1 MTILMITPYLP
12 YPLFSGGQIRT
23 YHLLK
28 YLAKKHEITLFSFIR
43 SESERQSVSHLQQFC
58 KKVVVFKRRRA
69 WSLLNILFAGF
80 SFFPFLV
87 AIYYSFALRSAI
99 KQELEDGAY
108 DLIHAETF
116 YVMPNIPKTTVP
128 ILLVEQ
134 TIEFEVYQHFVEKST
149 PFFLRPLLFFDVWK
163 IKFWEERSW
172 KKARRVVAM
181 SEADRKVM
189 RQVVSDRDVDLIPNG
204 VDLSFFRM
212 PGRDKRDAL
221 TILFVGNFNW
231 LQNREAVSY
240 LAKYVWPQIGRR
252 VFDAKLLIVGRNPS
266 DDIMR
271 LGGQSTITVKGD
283 VADIRRAYA
292 DASVLVAP
300 MLGRGGTRYKILE
313 AMASGVPV
321 VSTPIGIE
329 GIEAVDGED
338 VLVRRDPVDISKAVE
353 VLLKDKRLYSRIR
366 KNARLLIEKKYSW
379 SLIAASLDELYE
391 QVGHA

>member
-12 YPLFSGGQIRT
+12 YPLYSGGQIRT

-28 YLAKKHEITLFSFIR
+28 YLAKKHDITLFSFIR
-43 SESERQSVSHLQQFC
+43 NDNERQSVAHLQQFC

-69 WSLLNILFAGF
+69 WSLVNILFAAF

-87 AIYYSFALRSAI
+87 AIYYSLGLKRAI
-99 KQELEDGAY
+99 QQELAQGKY

-134 TIEFEVYQHFVEKST
+134 TIEFQVYQHFVEKNP
-149 PFFLRPLLFFDVWK
+149 PFFLRPLLYFDVWK
-163 IKFWEERSW
+163 IKFWEERFW
-172 KKARRVVAM
+172 KKAERVVAM
-181 SEADRKVM
+181 SEADRRVM
-189 RQVVSDRDVDLIPNG
+189 RQVVSDRDVDLVPNG
-204 VDLSFFRM
+204 VDLTFFRF
-212 PGRDKRDAL
+212 PVHDNRAAR

-231 LQNREAVSY
+231 LQNREAVLY
-240 LAKYVWPQIGRR
+240 LAKHVWPEIEQRTPKAR
-252 VFDAKLLIVGRNPS
+252 LLIVGRNPS
-266 DDIMR
+266 RDIMR
-271 LGGQSTITVKGD
+271 LASASILVRGD
-283 VADIRRAYA
+283 VEDIRTAYR

-313 AMASGVPV
+313 AMATGVPV

-329 GIEAVDGED
+329 GIEAADEEE
-338 VLVRRDPVDISKAVE
+338 VLVRRDPSTISEAVAA
-353 VLLKDKRLYSRIR
+353 LLTDKELYSRIR

-379 SLIAASLDELYE
+379 DRIAATLDGLYE
-391 QVGHA
+391 QVGHV

>member
-28 YLAKKHEITLFSFIR
+28 YLAKKHDITLFSFIR
-43 SESERQSVSHLQQFC
+43 SDNERTSISHLQQFC

-87 AIYYSFALRSAI
+87 AIYYSLGLRRAI
-99 KQELEDGAY
+99 RQELAQGTY

-134 TIEFEVYQHFVEKST
+134 TIEFQVYQHFVEKSA
-149 PFFLRPLLFFDVWK
+149 PFFLRQFLYFDVWK
-163 IKFWEERSW
+163 IKFWEERFW
-172 KKARRVVAM
+172 KKAERVVAM

-189 RQVVSDRDVDLIPNG
+189 RQVVTDRDVDLVPNG

-212 PGRDKRDAL
+212 PRKDKRDAL

-231 LQNREAVSY
+231 LQNREAVLY
-240 LAKYVWPQIGRR
+240 LAQYVWPEIERR
-252 VFDAKLLIVGRNPS
+252 VPAAKLMIVGRNPS
-266 DDIMR
+266 DDIVR
-271 LGGQSTITVKGD
+271 LGGRSTITVKGNIE
-283 VADIRRAYA
+283 DIRTAYGE
-292 DASVLVAP
+292 ASVLVAP

-313 AMASGVPV
+313 AMATGVPV

-329 GIEAVDGED
+329 GIEATDGED
-338 VLVRRDPVDISKAVE
+338 VLVRRDPFNISEAVAA
-353 VLLKDKRLYSRIR
+353 LLTDKRLYDRIR

-379 SLIAASLDELYE
+379 DRIATSLDRLYE